1 MFAIVSCSLNPKSR
15 SRVLGEYLKT
25 CFHELEVPV
34 DWIDL
39 QDMELPWCDGG
50 PCYGHPNVGAVAKR
64 LQAAHGIVL
73 ASPVYNYDVNAAA
86 KNLVELTGKD
96 VWTDKCV
103 GFVCAAGGKV
113 SYMATMGLANSLMLD
128 FHSLILPRFV
138 FAMSTAFNEQRQL
151 VDQDIQ
157 ERLKKLAHRMVHIT
171 RAMRSSE

>member
-1 MFAIVSCSLNPKSR
+1 MYAIVSCSLNPKSR
-15 SRVLGEYLKT
+15 SRVLGEFLKT
-25 CFHELEVPV
+25 CFQELDVPV

-39 QDMELPWCDGG
+39 QAIELPWCDGG
-50 PCYGHPNVGAVAKR
+50 PCYGHPNVGTVARR

-73 ASPVYNYDVNAAA
+73 ATPVYNYDVNGAA

-128 FHSLILPRFV
+128 FHSLIMPRFV
-138 FAMSTAFNEQRQL
+138 FAVSNAFNEHRQL
-151 VDQDIQ
+151 VDGDIQ
-157 ERLKKLAHRMVHIT
+157 DRLQRLAKSMVRIT
-171 RAMRSSE
+171 RAMRSTE